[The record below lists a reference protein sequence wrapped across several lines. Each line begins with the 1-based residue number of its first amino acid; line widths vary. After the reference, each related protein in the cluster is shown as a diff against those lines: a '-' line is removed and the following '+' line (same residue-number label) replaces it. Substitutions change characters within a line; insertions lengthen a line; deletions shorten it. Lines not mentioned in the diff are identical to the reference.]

1 MQKHISFLTE
11 VFFFITV
18 HSANYTASSEE
29 RLGQLIQKLKNEGI
43 NPKQWKLGNF
53 QRMLCPQVWSICFL
67 QPCAASS
74 LLSFHELYLV
84 L

>member
-1 MQKHISFLTE
+1 MQNCLLIGMLCFHVTF
-11 VFFFITV
+11 
-18 HSANYTASSEE
+18 HSANNYTATSEE
-29 RLGQLIQKLKNEGI
+29 RLGQSIQKLKKEGV
-43 NPKQWKLGNF
+43 NAKQWILWNF

-74 LLSFHELYLV
+74 LLSFHELYLA